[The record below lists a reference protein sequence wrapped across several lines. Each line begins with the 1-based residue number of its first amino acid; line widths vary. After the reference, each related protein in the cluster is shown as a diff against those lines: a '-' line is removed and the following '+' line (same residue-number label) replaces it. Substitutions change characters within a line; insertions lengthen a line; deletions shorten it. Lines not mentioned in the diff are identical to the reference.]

1 MNRRQLKKAQR
12 QIDREGFNAWA
23 DTPNGSARLQAIYQA
38 VADVD
43 DTLEA
48 INGAIDDGDTDEAQR
63 LIALGSDSLAEHIA
77 ELKGLL

>member
-43 DTLEA
+43 DTLDA
-48 INGAIDDGDTDEAQR
+48 VRSAVFNDDNDEAMR
-63 LIALGSDSLAEHIA
+63 LIHMGRESLAEHIV